1 MSMERSRGRAGG
13 ADEKLC
19 KNVVTSENIREHLLT
34 SWGRSC
40 ELSFLNWS
48 RNPVRT
54 LKLINEC
61 CSSSTILKLSQSM
74 THFNVVNFVQ
84 FIPVHMCVCALA
96 RCTSS
101 WRKLLTTDRSLRRNA
116 TSVRHAVTVF
126 SDCPLQVTTVSPR
139 KPAQVYTLFLRF
151 NGHFSTWTWV
161 SRFIGAKDDG
171 SGGDDW
177 SYKTCKAPVKLSQP
191 TNQHPTFY
199 RPDALPVA
207 QPTVLKHWRDI
218 REFSSWSWNNDVY
231 VMNKNVILVLWLHF
245 AHGSIWTPILYW
257 WGRQS
262 CKYFLLPDLVAANCA
277 SSNGFLCNLLH
288 YLCIFFS

>member
-61 CSSSTILKLSQSM
+61 CSSSTILKLSQSR

-151 NGHFSTWTWV
+151 NGHFPTWTWLAV
-161 SRFIGAKDDG
+161 LLVRRMMEVVAMTGAIRR
-171 SGGDDW
+171 
-177 SYKTCKAPVKLSQP
+177 AKLQSNYHNQQ
-191 TNQHPTFY
+191 TNTQLFTGQMP
-199 RPDALPVA
+199 
-207 QPTVLKHWRDI
+207 
-218 REFSSWSWNNDVY
+218 
-231 VMNKNVILVLWLHF
+231 
-245 AHGSIWTPILYW
+245 
-257 WGRQS
+257 
-262 CKYFLLPDLVAANCA
+262 FLLPNQQFW
-277 SSNGFLCNLLH
+277 STEGTSGNFLHGHGIMTSMLWIRML
-288 YLCIFFS
+288 F